1 MSGRTIDIFFC
12 LMKNMPRDLMSIA
25 MQQGFDCSSQDLV
38 AVKTK
43 LSTGKARWTPFVY
56 EFELIKPTPEG
67 IRDYMEKL
75 AKDDGV
81 TDWNA
86 ALGRAFSDKFVPKLP
101 WSPPKDE
108 CAHFKVERVEE
119 AIRCADCGI
128 SLERYHA
135 P

>member
-43 LSTGKARWTPFVY
+43 FSERGWVY
-56 EFELIKPTPEG
+56 EFEFELINPTPEG

-86 ALGRAFSDKFVPKLP
+86 ALGRAFYDRFVPRLP

-108 CAHFKVERVEE
+108 CVHFKVERVEE

-128 SLERYHA
+128 SLEGYPDA